1 MADPVVPA
9 PELPLTGGA
18 PAPVVAAPVE
28 PIVPAAPEP
37 AAAPVKEPAA
47 PEPVKTVA
55 ETPTLL
61 EEIAD
66 SDKPK
71 EPVKAE
77 EKPVEAKPDDAKPGE
92 KPAEAPKPK
101 EAEAAD
107 KKEAPEVKSAEP
119 VKPEPIAYEY
129 ALPETIKMDDA
140 LKGEFHTALDAFRA
154 DPLKGA
160 QPLVELHNKAM
171 TDYATHLAQEQQ
183 RAFNDTRKG
192 WRTEVLAD
200 EQLGGSG
207 HQTTM
212 KAIARMRDLAVPE
225 KDRASFN
232 EFLRITGAGDHPA
245 FLRMVHNFA
254 RHFDEPSSDVATGK
268 PSPENGRQRRGGR
281 ILYDNPRSPTS
292 RQ

>member
-18 PAPVVAAPVE
+18 PAPVVAAAVTEPV
-28 PIVPAAPEP
+28 VPAAPEP
-37 AAAPVKEPAA
+37 AAAPVTEPVV

-66 SDKPK
+66 ADKPK
-71 EPVKAE
+71 EAAK
-77 EKPVEAKPDDAKPGE
+77 VEAKPEDAKPGE
-92 KPAEAPKPK
+92 VKPAEVKPV
-101 EAEAAD
+101 
-107 KKEAPEVKSAEP
+107 EVKPEEKPAEKPVEVKPAEP

-129 ALPETIKMDDA
+129 ALPETIKMDDT
-140 LKGEFHTALDAFRA
+140 LKGEFHSALDAFRA

-171 TDYATHLAQEQQ
+171 TDYANHLAQEQQ
-183 RAFNDTRKG
+183 KAFADTRKG
-192 WRTEVLAD
+192 WRTDVMAD

-207 HQTTM
+207 YQTTM

-281 ILYDNPRSPTS
+281 ILYDNPRSPGP